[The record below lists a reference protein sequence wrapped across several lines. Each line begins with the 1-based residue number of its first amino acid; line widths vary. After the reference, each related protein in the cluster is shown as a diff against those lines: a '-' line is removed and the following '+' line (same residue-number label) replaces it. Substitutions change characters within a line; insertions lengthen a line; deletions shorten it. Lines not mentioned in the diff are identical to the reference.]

1 MGNNTTDN
9 AAGDR
14 ALKAGSP
21 ERFGYEWHTYSEL
34 RQEYEDQ
41 FRRWT
46 APLDSSEWRD
56 RTFLDVGCGMGRNSY
71 WPMTWGARGGVAIDV
86 DDASLA
92 SARQTLSG
100 AIGWRSAYLPTVS
113 PWTARLRSSSRL
125 ASLNIFS
132 RLRPQTVFAPSWAI
146 RGHARTEAPF
156 PPANAA

>member
-9 AAGDR
+9 AVGDR

-100 AIGWRSAYLPTVS
+100 FPTVTVRKLS
-113 PWTARLRSSSRL
+113 TYDIDYRDEFDL
-125 ASLNIFS
+125 AFS
-132 RLRPQTVFAPSWAI
+132 I
-146 RGHARTEAPF
+146 
-156 PPANAA
+156 